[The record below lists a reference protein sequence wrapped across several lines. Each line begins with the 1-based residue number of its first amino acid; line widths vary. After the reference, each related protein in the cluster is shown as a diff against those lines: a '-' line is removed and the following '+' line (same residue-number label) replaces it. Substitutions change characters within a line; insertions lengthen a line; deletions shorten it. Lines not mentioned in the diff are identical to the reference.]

1 MEAVS
6 SSETSVCFHLSTQRH
21 EQRTCNLHFRYCLYV
36 QKLLTKNYFANFRK
50 FCGYVMNFIVT
61 PCILI
66 HCILRTSYILL
77 LAVNGQ
83 RRLPETCRVV
93 IPTKLEFSASVGF
106 IHKESV
112 TMHGH
117 TIVKYKAKCTMYSF
131 FTSTSSLNLPEG
143 NQGLKETKKLE
154 LWFATKQVT
163 KKNFTSN
170 QCIRSY

>member
-1 MEAVS
+1 MEFDIITAVTIEINVLWGLTPYIFVQIYTYTVKMEAVS

-106 IHKESV
+106 IHK
-112 TMHGH
+112 GF
-117 TIVKYKAKCTMYSF
+117 YA
-131 FTSTSSLNLPEG
+131 
-143 NQGLKETKKLE
+143 Q
-154 LWFATKQVT
+154 FAL
-163 KKNFTSN
+163 FP
-170 QCIRSY
+170 